1 MLPLEKR
8 LRRNNYLPAVLRTSQ
23 ENGKTIYYIEF
34 YVKNPTTGE
43 LTRRRKKLQNL
54 RKRYKRKGDFMV
66 EVNEMIA
73 NINIKLAGGWNPMFV
88 DDNIR
93 LYTKY
98 SEVLQLFL
106 EHKSKEVRPD
116 TMRTY
121 SSFVNIFSAWLDRI
135 APGSYF
141 SLINKVVA
149 IRFMDHIYTRRKLSE
164 TSYNNYLKVAR
175 AVFSWAL
182 EKCYCKEN
190 PFELIKS
197 KREQKKKRILIPVA
211 TREKISNYLTS
222 ECQPMLCVCQMEYSS
237 LIRPKEI
244 QNIRIKDIDIENK
257 YIIIRSENAKN
268 HNERYATIS
277 DPIIDYLQSL
287 HLSRYNPN
295 YYLFGKQKWVPAKE
309 PISAARFRKVWDRM
323 RIDLKLEKAMQLYSL
338 RDTGITELL
347 KSGMDPLT
355 VMQHADHH
363 DLSITTKYAQHAD
376 PKLIS
381 KIYNNGPSF

>member
-1 MLPLEKR
+1 M
-8 LRRNNYLPAVLRTSQ
+8 
-23 ENGKTIYYIEF
+23 
-34 YVKNPTTGE
+34 
-43 LTRRRKKLQNL
+43 
-54 RKRYKRKGDFMV
+54 
-66 EVNEMIA
+66 
-73 NINIKLAGGWNPMFV
+73 
-88 DDNIR
+88 
-93 LYTKY
+93 
-98 SEVLQLFL
+98 
-106 EHKSKEVRPD
+106 
-116 TMRTY
+116 
-121 SSFVNIFSAWLDRI
+121 
-135 APGSYF
+135 
-141 SLINKVVA
+141 
-149 IRFMDHIYTRRKLSE
+149 
-164 TSYNNYLKVAR
+164 
-175 AVFSWAL
+175 FSWAL

-222 ECQPMLCVCQMEYSS
+222 ECPPMLCVCQMVYSS

>member
-149 IRFMDHIYTRRKLSE
+149 IRFMDHIYTKRKLSE
-164 TSYNNYLKVAR
+164 TSYNNYL
-175 AVFSWAL
+175 
-182 EKCYCKEN
+182 
-190 PFELIKS
+190 
-197 KREQKKKRILIPVA
+197 
-211 TREKISNYLTS
+211 
-222 ECQPMLCVCQMEYSS
+222 
-237 LIRPKEI
+237 
-244 QNIRIKDIDIENK
+244 
-257 YIIIRSENAKN
+257 
-268 HNERYATIS
+268 
-277 DPIIDYLQSL
+277 
-287 HLSRYNPN
+287 
-295 YYLFGKQKWVPAKE
+295 
-309 PISAARFRKVWDRM
+309 
-323 RIDLKLEKAMQLYSL
+323 
-338 RDTGITELL
+338 
-347 KSGMDPLT
+347 
-355 VMQHADHH
+355 
-363 DLSITTKYAQHAD
+363 
-376 PKLIS
+376 
-381 KIYNNGPSF
+381 

>member
-1 MLPLEKR
+1 
-8 LRRNNYLPAVLRTSQ
+8 
-23 ENGKTIYYIEF
+23 
-34 YVKNPTTGE
+34 
-43 LTRRRKKLQNL
+43 
-54 RKRYKRKGDFMV
+54 
-66 EVNEMIA
+66 
-73 NINIKLAGGWNPMFV
+73 MFV

-98 SEVLQLFL
+98 SEVIQLFL
-106 EHKSKEVRPD
+106 EHKSKEVRLD

-268 HNERYATIS
+268 HNEKYATIS
-277 DPIIDYLQSL
+277 DPTIDYLQSL
-287 HLSRYNPN
+287 HLYMYNSN
-295 YYLFGKQKWVPAKE
+295 YYLFGKQKEAV
-309 PISAARFRKVWDRM
+309 
-323 RIDLKLEKAMQLYSL
+323 
-338 RDTGITELL
+338 
-347 KSGMDPLT
+347 
-355 VMQHADHH
+355 
-363 DLSITTKYAQHAD
+363 
-376 PKLIS
+376 
-381 KIYNNGPSF
+381 